1 MNSEELEQLKYPI
14 GQFNVPEMIND
25 KYLQLWMRDIELLPS
40 QIRLA
45 VAGMDDEQ
53 LDTPYRPD
61 GWTVRQVV
69 HHVADSHMNGYIRV
83 KLALTEE
90 NPVIKPYEEQL
101 WAELPDSKL
110 DIDVS
115 LKIIDSIHTRWVT
128 LLRGLNVKQFSRTFY
143 HPGNERDYT
152 LEYHTG
158 LYSWHGRHHVAHITH
173 LKTRQGWY

>member
-1 MNSEELEQLKYPI
+1 
-14 GQFNVPEMIND
+14 
-25 KYLQLWMRDIELLPS
+25 MRDIELLPS

-115 LKIIDSIHTRWVT
+115 LKIIESVHTRWVT
-128 LLRGLNVKQFSRTFY
+128 LLRGLNVKQFARTFY

-152 LEYHTG
+152 LEQPK
-158 LYSWHGRHHVAHITH
+158 
-173 LKTRQGWY
+173 LKLMYFIIN

>member
-1 MNSEELEQLKYPI
+1 MPTLDQLKYPI
-14 GQFNVPEMIND
+14 GTFQLTENITD
-25 KYLQLWMRDIELLPS
+25 KHIQLWIRDIELLPS

-45 VAGMDDEQ
+45 VAGLEDEH

-83 KLALTEE
+83 KLALTED
-90 NPVIKPYEEQL
+90 NPTIKPYEEQL

-115 LKIIDSIHTRWVT
+115 LKIIDAVHTRWVEI
-128 LLRGLNVKQFSRTFY
+128 LRGLNAVQFERTFH
-143 HPGNERDYT
+143 HPANQT
-152 LEYHTG
+152 VMAIKQHSG
-158 LYSWHGRHHVAHITH
+158 LYSWHGRHHTAHIET
-173 LKTRQGWY
+173 LRLREGW

>member
-14 GQFNVPEMIND
+14 GQFTAPEFIND

-45 VAGMDDEQ
+45 AAGMDDEQ

-69 HHVADSHMNGYIRV
+69 HHIADSHMNGYIRV

-115 LKIIDSIHTRWVT
+115 LKIIDSVHTRWVT
-128 LLRGLNVKQFSRTFY
+128 LLRGLNVKQFARTFY